1 MCKYKK
7 AMKEQAE
14 YFGLDNRML
23 QCTEELSELAQ
34 ALCKYRRI
42 IDGDKTCIVNVT
54 EAKQM
59 VAEEIA
65 DVEICLEQLKY
76 LLRNKEQV
84 ERRKKQKIKR
94 TQERLNK

>member
-7 AMKEQAE
+7 VMKEQAE
-14 YFGLDNRML
+14 YFCLDNRMI

-34 ALCKYRRI
+34 ALCKYRRR

-76 LLRNKEQV
+76 LLRNKGQV

>member
-23 QCTEELSELAQ
+23 QCTEELSELVQ

-65 DVEICLEQLKY
+65 DVEICIEQLKY
-76 LLRNKEQV
+76 LLCNKEQV

>member
-1 MCKYKK
+1 MRKQNKLL
-7 AMKEQAE
+7 KEQAE
-14 YFGLDNRML
+14 HFGIENRML
-23 QCTEELSELAQ
+23 QCTEELSELIQ
-34 ALCKYRRI
+34 ALSKYRRI
-42 IDGDKTCIVNVT
+42 IDGDKTCIVNAT

-59 VAEEIA
+59 IAEEIA

-76 LLRNKEQV
+76 LLCNKEQV

>member
-1 MCKYKK
+1 MQMDEEKQSKYLVIYTKLDDFG
-7 AMKEQAE
+7 KETEQTNKTLCYAE
-14 YFGLDNRML
+14 N
-23 QCTEELSELAQ
+23 
-34 ALCKYRRI
+34 I
-42 IDGDKTCIVNVT
+42 H

-76 LLRNKEQV
+76 LLRNKGQV